1 MKTSLG
7 LNMLSN
13 FLKGHLMALF
23 LVWPTEASAADQ
35 GQFTFLDKGER
46 APFRATC
53 FDDFAIG
60 KVVTWKE
67 FLGKEFEIKHELETE
82 KLKAQHALEVQNLQI
97 SLDVLQDK
105 YNVGVETRDKE
116 IEELRSIIS
125 KQKKLNIPLI
135 VTGSVLGGVAVGFA
149 SAYAIDNLLS
159 R

>member
-1 MKTSLG
+1 MSLG

-13 FLKGHLMALF
+13 LLKGLLVALF

-67 FLGKEFEIKHELETE
+67 FLGKEFKIKHELEME
-82 KLKAQHALEVQNLQI
+82 KLKAQHALDVQNLQI